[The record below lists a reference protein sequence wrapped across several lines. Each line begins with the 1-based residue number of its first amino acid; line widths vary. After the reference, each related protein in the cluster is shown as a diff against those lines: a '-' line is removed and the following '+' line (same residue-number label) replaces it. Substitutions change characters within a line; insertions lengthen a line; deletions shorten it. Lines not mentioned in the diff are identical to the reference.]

1 MRLHQN
7 ASRIPPTKLRGAPAN
22 TEPVVLAR
30 TPAPFWRPS
39 VALIELA
46 SF

>member
-1 MRLHQN
+1 M
-7 ASRIPPTKLRGAPAN
+7 PPTELRGALGN

-30 TPAPFWRPS
+30 TLAPFCRPV

-46 SF
+46 RFWAEAM